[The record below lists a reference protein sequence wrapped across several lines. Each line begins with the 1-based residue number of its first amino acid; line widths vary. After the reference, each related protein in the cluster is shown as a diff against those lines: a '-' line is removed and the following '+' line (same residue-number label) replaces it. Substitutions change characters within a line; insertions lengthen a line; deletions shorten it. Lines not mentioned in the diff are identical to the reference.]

1 MSDNRNIAAML
12 RQRAQEQ
19 PDAVALRFMK
29 PHAGPG
35 HPQPRTETTYGELI
49 AAADRYAH
57 GFAKAGITRGMR
69 TLVLAS
75 PSLDFYAFMFGLF
88 ELGAIPVFL
97 DPGMG
102 VKNVLKCIEQNRPE
116 AMVALSVIH
125 AVACFA
131 RKPFANVKIKVTVG
145 SRWFWGGHTL
155 QQVYEQGGDAPWDL
169 PHFEPDE
176 EAAIIFTSGSTGP
189 PKGVSFRHGAF
200 HEVTTNIGQMFG
212 YGPGD
217 VHMEAFASFVFF
229 DACLGMTTV
238 VPDANLTKLAG
249 ADPAVFLQAIEEQ
262 RCNSAFASPIVW
274 AKLTRHCEAIGA
286 TLPSLERAVTTGAPI
301 HADMHRRFHALVGPD
316 VTLHTPYGA
325 TESLTVSSFDSRRIL
340 AETWDDT
347 AKGAG
352 TCVGMPVPGADV
364 YIIGVTED
372 PIPTWDDSLMLPPG
386 EIGEITVG
394 SGVAS
399 PEYKERP
406 DANALAKIRQGGRI
420 LHRMGDIGYLDAAGR
435 LWFCG
440 RKSHRIETPTG
451 LVPAVPVENIV
462 NEHPAVFRS
471 ALVGLGARGHEVPV
485 LLVELEDGHAW
496 SEDLAD
502 ELRARLEGTRWEG
515 VVTAMEP
522 YQGFPVD
529 PRHNSKIRR
538 EDLKAWAETRFAKT
552 KPQIETKAPAR
563 RTP

>member
-12 RQRAQEQ
+12 RDRAAEQ
-19 PDAVALRFMK
+19 PDAVAIRFMK

-35 HPQPRTETTYGELI
+35 YPQARTDISYAELI
-49 AAADRYAH
+49 AAADRYAR
-57 GFAKAGITRGMR
+57 GFEKVGITRGMR

-102 VKNVLKCIEQNRPE
+102 IPNMLKCIEQNKPE
-116 AMVALSVIH
+116 AMIALPIIH

-131 RKPFANVKIKVTVG
+131 REPFANVRINVTVG
-145 SRWFWGGHTL
+145 PRWFWGGATL
-155 QQVYEQGGDAPWDL
+155 DQVYRSGGDAPWDL
-169 PHFEPDE
+169 PHFEPHE

-189 PKGVSFRHGAF
+189 PKGVSFGHGAF
-200 HEVTTNIGQMFG
+200 HEVTTNIGEMFG

-249 ADPAVFLQAIEEQ
+249 ADPRVFVQAINDQ

-274 AKLTRHCEAIGA
+274 AKLTRHCEGSGEKLG
-286 TLPSLERAVTTGAPI
+286 TLERAVTTGAPI
-301 HADMHRRFHALVGPD
+301 HADMHRRFHALVEER
-316 VTLHTPYGA
+316 VKLHTPYGA
-325 TESLTVSSFDSRRIL
+325 TECLTVATFDSRSIL
-340 AETWDDT
+340 ADTWCET

-352 TCVGMPVPGADV
+352 TCVGTPVPGADV

-372 PIPTWDDSLMLPPG
+372 AIPVWDDGLVLPPG

-406 DANALAKIRQGGRI
+406 DANALAKIQQGDRI
-420 LHRMGDIGYLDAAGR
+420 LHRMGDLGYLDEQGR

-440 RKSHRIETPTG
+440 RKSHRIETPQG

-471 ALVGLGARGHEVPV
+471 ALVGLGARGQELPV
-485 LLVELEDGHAW
+485 LLVELEQGQQW
-496 SEDLAD
+496 SDTLAE
-502 ELRARLEGTRWEG
+502 ELRAKLDGTRWEG
-515 VVTAMEP
+515 VVTMMEP

-538 EDLKAWAETRFAKT
+538 EDLKAWVETRFAKAR
-552 KPQIETKAPAR
+552 PRLETGGAC
-563 RTP
+563 

>member
-12 RQRAQEQ
+12 RARALEQ
-19 PDAVALRFMK
+19 PDAVAIRFMK

-35 HPQPRTETTYGELI
+35 HPQPRSEITYKELI

-57 GFAKAGITRGMR
+57 GFQKIGITRGMR

-88 ELGAIPVFL
+88 ELGAVPVFL

-102 VKNVLKCIEQNRPE
+102 IPNMLGCIEQNKPE
-116 AMVALSVIH
+116 AMIALPIIH
-125 AVACFA
+125 AVATFA
-131 RKPFANVKIKVTVG
+131 RKPFANVRINVTVG
-145 SRWFWGGHTL
+145 SRWFWGGATL
-155 QQVYEQGGDAPWDL
+155 QQVYDQGGEEPWEL
-169 PHFEPDE
+169 PHFEPHE

-189 PKGVSFRHGAF
+189 PKGVSFGHGAF
-200 HEVTTNIGQMFG
+200 HEVTTNIGAMFG

-249 ADPAVFLQAIEEQ
+249 ADPQVFLDAIHGVP
-262 RCNSAFASPIVW
+262 CSSAFASPIVW

-325 TESLTVSSFDSRRIL
+325 TECLTVASIDSRRIL
-340 AETWDDT
+340 AETWSDT

-352 TCVGMPVPGADV
+352 TCVGAPVPGADV

-372 PIPTWDDSLMLPPG
+372 AIPEWSDELMLPAG

-406 DANALAKIRQGGRI
+406 DANALAKIQQGDRI
-420 LHRMGDIGYLDAAGR
+420 LHRMGDIGYLDEQGR

-440 RKSHRIETPTG
+440 RKSHRIETETG
-451 LVPAVPVENIV
+451 LVPAVPVENII
-462 NEHPAVFRS
+462 NENPAVFRS
-471 ALVGLGARGHEVPV
+471 ALVGLGARGHELPV
-485 LLVELEDGHAW
+485 LLVELEQGQAW
-496 SEDLAD
+496 SDTLEG
-502 ELRARLEGTRWEG
+502 ELYAQLEGTRWEG
-515 VVTAMEP
+515 VITAMEP

-538 EDLKAWAETRFAKT
+538 EVLKTWAETRFADA
-552 KPQIETKAPAR
+552 KPQLESKGPC
-563 RTP
+563 

>member
-12 RQRAQEQ
+12 RQRAQEH
-19 PDAVALRFMK
+19 PDRVAIRFMK

-35 HPQPRTETTYGELI
+35 HPQPRGEITYAQLI

-57 GFAKAGITRGMR
+57 GFSKAGITRGMR

-88 ELGAIPVFL
+88 ELGAVPVFL

-102 VKNVLKCIEQNRPE
+102 VKNVLRCIEQNRPE
-116 AMVALSVIH
+116 AMIALSVIH

-131 RKPFANVKIKVTVG
+131 RKPFANVKINVTVG
-145 SRWFWGGHTL
+145 ARWFWGGQTL
-155 QQVYEQGGDAPWDL
+155 EQVYAAGGDAPWDL

-189 PKGVSFRHGAF
+189 PKGVSFGHGAF
-200 HEVTTNIGQMFG
+200 HEVTTNIGKMFG

-217 VHMEAFASFVFF
+217 THMEAFASFVFF

-249 ADPAVFLQAIEEQ
+249 AEPQVFLDAINDVP
-262 RCNSAFASPIVW
+262 CNSAFASPIVW
-274 AKLTRHCEAIGA
+274 AKLTRHCEAIDA
-286 TLPSLERAVTTGAPI
+286 ALPSLERAVTTGAPI
-301 HADMHRRFHALVGPD
+301 HADMHRRFHALVGPS
-316 VTLHTPYGA
+316 VPLYTPYGA
-325 TESLTVSSFDSRRIL
+325 TECLTVACTDSRTIL
-340 AETWDDT
+340 DNTWPDT
-347 AKGAG
+347 ALGAG
-352 TCVGMPVPGADV
+352 TCVGIPVPGADV
-364 YIIGVTED
+364 YIIGVTEEA
-372 PIPTWDDSLMLPPG
+372 IAEWDDGLMLPPG

-406 DANALAKIRQGGRI
+406 DANALAKIRQGERI
-420 LHRMGDIGYLDAAGR
+420 LHRMGDLGYLDELGR

-462 NEHPAVFRS
+462 NEHTAVFRS
-471 ALVGLGARGHEVPV
+471 ALVGLGARGLEVPV
-485 LLVELEDGHAW
+485 LLVELEQGQEW
-496 SEDLAD
+496 SSTMEA
-502 ELRARLEGTRWEG
+502 ELRARLVGTRWEG
-515 VVTAMEP
+515 VVTTMEP
-522 YQGFPVD
+522 YQRFPVD

-538 EDLKAWAETRFAKT
+538 EDLKAWAETRFAKA
-552 KPQIETKAPAR
+552 KPQPEAKGPC
-563 RTP
+563 